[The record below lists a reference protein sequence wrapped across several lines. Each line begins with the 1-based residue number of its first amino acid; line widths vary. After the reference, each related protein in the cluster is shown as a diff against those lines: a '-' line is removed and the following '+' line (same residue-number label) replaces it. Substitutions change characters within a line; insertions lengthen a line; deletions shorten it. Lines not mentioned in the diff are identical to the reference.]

1 MIDLH
6 THTTASD
13 GRCSPADLV
22 SRASARGVTTLSVTD
37 HDTVAGCAAAAQA
50 CETAGIT
57 FVPGIEI
64 TGIADG
70 TDVHI
75 LGYFMD
81 TASTA
86 LNAFLAQ
93 QRMRRVDRVREIV
106 ARLATHGIVLDG
118 EAIVRPAIENPSSAV
133 GRPAVAR
140 ALIDARIVRD
150 TREAFDSWLTRGR
163 PGFVPRMGPTPAEV
177 FAQVHAAGGIVS
189 LAHPGLLAR
198 DEWIAEFVRDHLD
211 AIEVYHSKH
220 DATATARY
228 LGLARQ
234 HRLLISGGSDFH
246 GDDAHGPSGPGA
258 VTLPREAFDALAA
271 GVERWR

>member
-13 GRCSPADLV
+13 GRCTPADLV
-22 SRASARGVTTLSVTD
+22 SRAHERGVTTLSVTD
-37 HDTVAGCAAAAQA
+37 HDTVAGCAAAARA
-50 CETAGIT
+50 CDAAGII

-75 LGYFMD
+75 LGYFMN
-81 TASTA
+81 TASAA
-86 LNAFLAQ
+86 LEAFLAE
-93 QRMRRVDRVREIV
+93 QRVRRIDRVREIV
-106 ARLATHGIVLDG
+106 ARLAAHGIALDG
-118 EAIVRPAIENPSSAV
+118 EAIVRPAVENPASAV

-140 ALIDARIVRD
+140 ALIEARIVAD
-150 TREAFDSWLTRGR
+150 TREAFDAWLSRGR
-163 PGFVPRMGPTPAEV
+163 PGFVPRMGPTPAQV
-177 FAQVHAAGGIVS
+177 FDQVHRAGGIVS

-198 DEWIAEFVRDHLD
+198 DGWIPEFVQADLD

-228 LGLARQ
+228 LGIARQ
-234 HRLLISGGSDFH
+234 HRLLMSGGSDFH

-258 VTLPREAFDALAA
+258 VTLPKDAFDALAA
-271 GVERWR
+271 GVRRWR